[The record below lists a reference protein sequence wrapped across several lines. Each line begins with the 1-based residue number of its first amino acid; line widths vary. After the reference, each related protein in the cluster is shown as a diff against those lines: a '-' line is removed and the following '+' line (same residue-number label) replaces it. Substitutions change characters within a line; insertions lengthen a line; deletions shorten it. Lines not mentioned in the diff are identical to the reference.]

1 MLLGYRQ
8 GNSSALAV
16 GPVGRQI
23 YENVGTDAGTEAKFR
38 PMFMRVRHAA
48 QADKSQHV
56 GKLDL
61 NSDIFRL
68 AWAKLVPV
76 FGTGGF
82 AQCSCGDFL
91 CKIPGWDSIKVVLAH
106 CGFGTAESPSAY
118 RGRNRGEIGTKNR
131 YHFFFFPL
139 FSAAVMCY

>member
-91 CKIPGWDSIKVVLAH
+91 CKIPGWIPPKLFSHIVGSELLSPLQH
-106 CGFGTAESPSAY
+106 IGAEIEAK
-118 RGRNRGEIGTKNR
+118 ICTKNR
-131 YHFFFFPL
+131 YQFFLFPL
-139 FSAAVMCY
+139 FSAAVM

>member
-23 YENVGTDAGTEAKFR
+23 YENVGTDSGTEAKFR

-56 GKLDL
+56 RKLDL
-61 NSDIFRL
+61 NSDIFQVGMWQNWYRF
-68 AWAKLVPV
+68 LVPV
-76 FGTGGF
+76 
-82 AQCSCGDFL
+82 
-91 CKIPGWDSIKVVLAH
+91 V
-106 CGFGTAESPSAY
+106 SPSVHAGIFCANH
-118 RGRNRGEIGTKNR
+118 RPDFHQSCSRTLWVRN
-131 YHFFFFPL
+131 
-139 FSAAVMCY
+139 C